1 MNTRRSNRSLVIIS
15 IFMGIIGVAI
25 ISNVLFTMVTH
36 KHLRTGTD
44 INEVK
49 NPDITGENVLTAKR
63 GAIYDRSGE
72 VIASD
77 ESTYNLIAILSKTR
91 IGLKGVPA
99 FVQDI
104 KKTARLIAP
113 IVGVKEETLEKKL
126 EEAKK
131 KNLYQ
136 TEFGASTKNLSKSQ
150 KEQIVALDLPG
161 IVFVETV
168 KRDYPTGKFAS
179 HLIGYA
185 QYDETSGHMKGKM
198 GLEAALD
205 KYLEGKNGLEI
216 YQKDSSGNVLPGT
229 KYTKSYATD
238 GNNVVL
244 TLDHNVQ
251 QTLQT
256 SLDTTLKKTD
266 GAKRGWGIVMEVD
279 TGKILGW
286 ASSPEFDLNK
296 RDVKEYLDYP
306 ADYLY
311 EPGSVMK
318 GITYAAAIDSGNYPY
333 NKTFT
338 ANAFYYK
345 EDANG
350 KIYRTEPTKNGPYIQ
365 DAEGEHLN
373 TITFDKGFAESSNIG
388 ICELL
393 TNYMKPEIYKDYVK
407 KFNFLKKV
415 DIPYISNQPGSM
427 SFTYASEKLSTGFG
441 QAININALQM
451 VQAYTAILN
460 DGKMMRPYVVD
471 RIEDANSNKVIEQY
485 SPKQIGTPIS
495 KKTSDYLKKLMRMVV
510 TEGTG
515 KSYDMK
521 DVKVIA
527 KTGTGQIANQP
538 GGYGGPLHTS
548 SVMLAAPAD
557 KPKVMVYYAF
567 EGTDIRNFSR
577 EPMKDVMRAA
587 LVAAN
592 IAGETETESEK
603 KTTKEWKQYTMPSL
617 LNHTLDYA
625 NEKLKGKKINKV
637 VIGNGTSIVKQYPE
651 ENQTIISNQNIFL
664 LTDGSNLTM
673 PDMKNWT
680 KKDITAF
687 WDMTHI
693 EVEMKGTGKVTSQN
707 IKAGNTINKESKITV
722 KME

>member
-1 MNTRRSNRSLVIIS
+1 MNTRRSNRSLAIIC
-15 IFMGIIGVAI
+15 IFMGIIGVVI

-36 KHLRTGTD
+36 KHLRTGTNISAFRD
-44 INEVK
+44 
-49 NPDITGENVLTAKR
+49 PDIVGENILTAKR
-63 GAIYDRSGE
+63 GTIYDRSGE

-77 ESTYNLIAILSKTR
+77 ETTYTLIAILDKKRTG
-91 IGLKGVPA
+91 IQNKPA
-99 FVQDI
+99 YVQDI

-113 IVGVKEETLEKKL
+113 IAGIEEDYMVEQMTKDQK
-126 EEAKK
+126 ADQ
-131 KNLYQ
+131 YQ
-136 TEFGASTKNLSKSQ
+136 SEFAGAKNLSKSQ
-150 KEQIVALDLPG
+150 KEKIDALELPG
-161 IVFVETV
+161 ISFTETV

-185 QYDETSGHMKGKM
+185 QYDEKSEHMIGKM

-205 KYLEGKNGLEI
+205 KYLEGKNGLEV

-229 KYTKSYATD
+229 KYTKNYASD
-238 GNNVVL
+238 GNNVIL

-333 NKTFT
+333 NKTFRAGT
-338 ANAFYYK
+338 FYYA
-345 EDANG
+345 EDSKG
-350 KIYRTEPTKNGPYIQ
+350 KIYRTSASKGGPYIQ
-365 DAEGEHLN
+365 DALGEDLN

-393 TNYMKPEIYKDYVK
+393 TNYMQPELYKEYLG
-407 KFNFLKKV
+407 KFGFLKSV
-415 DIPYISNQPGSM
+415 NIPFISNQAGSM

-460 DGKMMRPYVVD
+460 GGKMMRPYIVD
-471 RIEDANSNKVIEQY
+471 RIEDANSNKVVEQY

-495 KKTSDYLKKLMRMVV
+495 EKTSDYMKKLMRQVV

-538 GGYGGPLHTS
+538 GGYSGPLHTS

-557 KPKVMVYYAF
+557 DPKVMVYYAF
-567 EGTDIRNFSR
+567 EGTDILNFSR
-577 EPMKDVMRAA
+577 EPIKDVMRAA
-587 LVAAN
+587 LVATN
-592 IAGETETESEK
+592 VAGETNTSSDK
-603 KTTKEWKQYTMPSL
+603 KTTKEWKEYTMPSL
-617 LNHTLDYA
+617 LNHTLEYA
-625 NEKLKGKKINKV
+625 NDKLKDKKINKV
-637 VIGNGTSIVKQYPE
+637 IIGNGTSVVKQYPA
-651 ENQTIISNQNIFL
+651 ENQTIVSNQNIFL

-707 IKAGNTINKESKITV
+707 IKAGKTINKDTKISV